1 MAGSY
6 DGSAISVKEGLD
18 AVRSRPGMYIGSTDK
33 VGLHH
38 MIWEVL
44 DNSIDEAMVPKSA
57 GGCCDT
63 ISVTL
68 NKDGSVTVKDN
79 GRGIPVDMHEVGK
92 PTIEVV
98 MGTLHAGGKFEEGN
112 SYKASGGLHGVGI
125 SVVNALSES
134 TYAIVERGGD
144 RWRIDF
150 AYAKGKSKSGKV
162 KMVPGKVTEPLRKVG
177 KTRSKKQSGTEITF
191 KPDPEVFSTTTF
203 DDNVVRERMKS
214 QSYLNPGV
222 TLIFK
227 DDRNNPYEEV
237 FYSENG
243 VIDLVEDITTEH
255 LKDYNAGKSDD
266 ELAKSILPHP
276 VFLEDD
282 ISSGAGSFSMS
293 MQWVTDRGSTLLSY
307 ANSIHTTEGGVHLDG
322 ALQGVRRALNKL
334 GETSGVLKDDL
345 LELADIKIGM
355 QMVLSATVNEPD
367 FLGQTKSKL
376 ITSGY
381 KGDISSTVFHAM
393 WDWIQENPVEAM
405 LIVEKGSR
413 EMALRKKISLAEINE
428 RKKSARGVKP
438 SVNLPPSKL
447 IKATGKGSKGKELFI
462 VEGDSAAN
470 PATEGREPLWQ
481 AILPIRGK
489 ILNSLE
495 AKNKTVKLKD
505 GTTVPKVIANAEIQS
520 IIDAIGAGTEDLCDI
535 SKSNYEKIII
545 LTDADDDGAHISTLL
560 MTMFID
566 LMRPLVEAGMIYV
579 VRLPLYAMSH
589 KGKKEFV
596 RTKSDHDKLVKKYP
610 NATWTRFKGLGEMN
624 TDELSDTAL
633 NPDTRELVCLK
644 PTDMDELVKGV
655 NVMMTSNKEKANL
668 VMGIEVDIEDVM

>member
-1 MAGSY
+1 MAGNY
-6 DGSAISVKEGLD
+6 DGSSISVKEGLD
-18 AVRSRPGMYIGSTDK
+18 AVRARPGMYIGSTDK

-68 NKDGSVTVKDN
+68 NKDGSVSIKDN

-112 SYKASGGLHGVGI
+112 SYKTSGGLHGVGI

-134 TYAIVERGGD
+134 TSAIVERGGD

-150 AYAKGKSKSGKV
+150 AYAKGKSKSGKM
-162 KMVPGKVTEPLRKVG
+162 KMIPGKVIEPLRRIG
-177 KTRSKKQSGTEITF
+177 GTRSKKQSSTEITF
-191 KPDPEVFSTTTF
+191 KPDSEVFSTTTF
-203 DDNVVRERMKS
+203 DEKIIRERMKS
-214 QSYLNPGV
+214 QSYLNPGI
-222 TLIFK
+222 TLIFRDERK
-227 DDRNNPYEEV
+227 EPFEEV

-243 VIDLVEDITTEH
+243 VIDLVNDITNEH
-255 LKDYNAGKSDD
+255 MKDYNAGKSED
-266 ELAKSILPHP
+266 ESSKAILPKP
-276 VFLEDD
+276 VFLEEEM
-282 ISSGAGSFSMS
+282 SSGSGGFSMG
-293 MQWVTDRGSTLLSY
+293 MQWVTDRASALLSY
-307 ANSIHTTEGGVHLDG
+307 ANSIHTTDGGVHLDG

-355 QMVLSATVNEPD
+355 HMVISAKVSEPD

-376 ITSGY
+376 ITNGY
-381 KGDISSTVFHAM
+381 KSDISSAVFHAM
-393 WDWIQENPVEAM
+393 WDWIQDNPVEAM

-428 RKKSARGVKP
+428 RKKSNRGLKP
-438 SVNLPPSKL
+438 HVNLPPSKL
-447 IKATGKGSKGKELFI
+447 IKASGRGSKGKELFI

-495 AKNKTVKLKD
+495 NKGKTTKLKD
-505 GTTVPKVIANAEIQS
+505 GTVVPKVVANAEVQS
-520 IIDAIGAGTEDLCDI
+520 IIDAIGAGTEDLCDPT
-535 SKSNYEKIII
+535 KSNYEKIII

-560 MTMFID
+560 MTLFLD
-566 LMRPLVEAGMIYV
+566 LMRPLVEKGMIHV

-589 KGKKEFV
+589 GGKKEFV
-596 RTKSDHDKLVKKYP
+596 RTKAEHDTLVKKHP

-624 TDELSDTAL
+624 TDELRDTAL
-633 NPDTRELVCLK
+633 NPQTRNLVCLK
-644 PTDMDELVKGV
+644 PSDMDELIDGMH
-655 NVMMTSNKEKANL
+655 VMMTTNKEKKNL
-668 VMGIEVDIEDVM
+668 VMGVELDIESVM